1 MTKEQWVNAGKKEID
16 ELTAAVVQ
24 QAVSDWRTLCK
35 CKRIDRDCWACKGV
49 ERTKIKPQCTYQE
62 TGDCNFSELTRFF
75 ESGCAGY
82 ISQGA
87 AERIYKKLREE
98 RRRYENALQNQ
109 SVC

>member
-1 MTKEQWVNAGKKEID
+1 MMTLDNTAVR
-16 ELTAAVVQ
+16 ELTTAIVR
-24 QAVSDWRTLCK
+24 QAVDDWRYLCK
-35 CKRIDRDCWACKGV
+35 GGEPRD
-49 ERTKIKPQCTYQE
+49 
-62 TGDCNFSELTRFF
+62 DCDFGELTRFF